1 MARPLRLFPEG
12 GFMSAPLSL
21 WEEAVMANR
30 AGNDDRTFGGASSD
44 RERQRD
50 VTSEPARSQ
59 SQFAGARSNDSG
71 NGAGTTR
78 KSARG
83 FASMDARKQK
93 EIASK
98 GGRAAH
104 AKGTA
109 HEFDSSEAR
118 AAGRKG
124 GMAVSRNRE
133 HMAAIGRRGGEA
145 RGQRARAAAQSQ
157 GQSTGENAA
166 QRTTPDAARQNTTGP
181 GVAGNTR
188 GVGGDREVGISGTS
202 IGATQNSRGSE
213 NALGGERRQPSSP
226 AGGVEGTRGDGRA

>member
-1 MARPLRLFPEG
+1 
-12 GFMSAPLSL
+12 
-21 WEEAVMANR
+21 MANR
-30 AGNDDRTFGGASSD
+30 AGNDDRSFGASD

-50 VTSEPARSQ
+50 VISEPARGLQ
-59 SQFAGARSNDSG
+59 SPISASSASSSSGG
-71 NGAGTTR
+71 NGNR

-83 FASMDARKQK
+83 FASMDQGKQK

-145 RGQRARAAAQSQ
+145 RGQRARLAAQA
-157 GQSTGENAA
+157 TAA
-166 QRTTPDAARQNTTGP
+166 QRSSVDPTRQNTVGGASTN
-181 GVAGNTR
+181 GNTR
-188 GVGGDREVGISGTS
+188 GVGGDREIGISVS
-202 IGATQNSRGSE
+202 PIGATQNTRGSE
-213 NALGGERRQPSSP
+213 NALGGERRQPSSS
-226 AGGVEGTRGDGRA
+226 AGGVEGSREDRA

>member
-1 MARPLRLFPEG
+1 MTNRG
-12 GFMSAPLSL
+12 GS
-21 WEEAVMANR
+21 
-30 AGNDDRTFGGASSD
+30 DDRSFGTSD

-50 VTSEPARSQ
+50 VINEPGRSTN
-59 SQFAGARSNDSG
+59 SPMLSAGVGGNNGSNGS
-71 NGAGTTR
+71 R

-83 FASMDARKQK
+83 FASMDELKQK

-145 RGQRARAAAQSQ
+145 RGQRARQASESGAVLRPSV
-157 GQSTGENAA
+157 
-166 QRTTPDAARQNTTGP
+166 DAARQNTTGISN
-181 GVAGNTR
+181 ANTR
-188 GVGGDREVGISGTS
+188 GIGGEREVGISGTS
-202 IGATQNSRGSE
+202 IGATQNSRNGE
-213 NALGGERRQPSSP
+213 NALGGERRQPSQ
-226 AGGVEGTRGDGRA
+226 AGGIEGTRGEERA

>member
-1 MARPLRLFPEG
+1 
-12 GFMSAPLSL
+12 
-21 WEEAVMANR
+21 MANR
-30 AGNDDRTFGGASSD
+30 SGNDDRSYGASD

-50 VTSEPARSQ
+50 VISEPSRGSSMSAS
-59 SQFAGARSNDSG
+59 SSGDSG
-71 NGAGTTR
+71 NSGNSGNAGNAASSR

-83 FASMDARKQK
+83 FASMDHGKQR

-109 HEFDSSEAR
+109 HEFDSNEAR

-145 RGQRARAAAQSQ
+145 RGQRAREAAAS
-157 GQSTGENAA
+157 GGAFRSST
-166 QRTTPDAARQNTTGP
+166 DASRQNTG
-181 GVAGNTR
+181 GAAGSATNTR
-188 GVGGDREVGISGTS
+188 GLGSEREVGINGTS
-202 IGATQNSRGSE
+202 VGATQNSRGGE
-213 NALGGERRQPSSP
+213 NALGGERRQQSPS
-226 AGGVEGTRGDGRA
+226 AGGVEGTRGEDRA

>member
-1 MARPLRLFPEG
+1 
-12 GFMSAPLSL
+12 
-21 WEEAVMANR
+21 MANR
-30 AGNDDRTFGGASSD
+30 AGNDDRSFGGGTFD

-50 VTSEPARSQ
+50 VENETSRNPVSPISAANTGGTS
-59 SQFAGARSNDSG
+59 GSNG
-71 NGAGTTR
+71 R

-83 FASMDARKQK
+83 FASMDQGKQK

-145 RGQRARAAAQSQ
+145 RGARARQLAQS
-157 GQSTGENAA
+157 GSA
-166 QRTTPDAARQNTTGP
+166 QRTVPDASRQNTPAPATP
-181 GVAGNTR
+181 GSTR
-188 GVGGDREVGISGTS
+188 GIGGEREVGIAGSS
-202 IGATQNSRGSE
+202 IAANQNSRGSE
-213 NALGGERRQPSSP
+213 NALGGERRQPSQP
-226 AGGVEGTRGDGRA
+226 AGGVEGTRGEERA

>member
-1 MARPLRLFPEG
+1 MT
-12 GFMSAPLSL
+12 
-21 WEEAVMANR
+21 NR
-30 AGNDDRTFGGASSD
+30 GGNDDRNFAGGASD

-50 VTSEPARSQ
+50 VIAEPSRGSQ
-59 SQFAGARSNDSG
+59 SPMAGSSDTGSSAGGG
-71 NGAGTTR
+71 NGTR

-83 FASMDARKQK
+83 FASMDSDKQR

-145 RGQRARAAAQSQ
+145 RGQRAREAAQS
-157 GQSTGENAA
+157 GAGMRSGTE
-166 QRTTPDAARQNTTGP
+166 AARQNT
-181 GVAGNTR
+181 AGGARNIGSTR
-188 GVGGDREVGISGTS
+188 GAGGDREVGISGSTV
-202 IGATQNSRGSE
+202 GATQNTRGGE
-213 NALGGERRQPSSP
+213 NALGGERRQPSQPS
-226 AGGVEGTRGDGRA
+226 GGVEGTRGDERA

>member
-1 MARPLRLFPEG
+1 
-12 GFMSAPLSL
+12 
-21 WEEAVMANR
+21 MANR
-30 AGNDDRTFGGASSD
+30 IGNDDRGFGGGTGGAD

-50 VTSEPARSQ
+50 VVSEPARSQ
-59 SQFAGARSNDSG
+59 GAPVVGAPVGSNSSVSS
-71 NGAGTTR
+71 NGGR

-83 FASMDARKQK
+83 FASMDASKQK

-109 HEFDSSEAR
+109 HEFDSNEAR

-145 RGQRARAAAQSQ
+145 RGQRARQLAQS
-157 GQSTGENAA
+157 GAS
-166 QRTTPDAARQNTTGP
+166 QRSNEPLRQNTQGS
-181 GVAGNTR
+181 GVASSTR
-188 GVGGDREVGISGTS
+188 GLGADKEVGISGS
-202 IGATQNSRGSE
+202 SLGATQNTRGSE
-213 NALGGERRQPSSP
+213 NALGGERRQPSQP
-226 AGGVEGTRGDGRA
+226 GGGVEGTRGEDRA

>member
-1 MARPLRLFPEG
+1 
-12 GFMSAPLSL
+12 
-21 WEEAVMANR
+21 MANR
-30 AGNDDRTFGGASSD
+30 SGNDDRSFGASD

-50 VTSEPARSQ
+50 VISEPSRGSSMSAS
-59 SQFAGARSNDSG
+59 ANGG
-71 NGAGTTR
+71 NGNAPTR

-83 FASMDARKQK
+83 FASMDSSKQR

-109 HEFDSSEAR
+109 HEFDSNEAR

-145 RGQRARAAAQSQ
+145 RGQRAREAAQNGAAFRS
-157 GQSTGENAA
+157 ST
-166 QRTTPDAARQNTTGP
+166 DASRQNSGGAA
-181 GVAGNTR
+181 GVTGNTR
-188 GVGGDREVGISGTS
+188 GLGGEREVGISGTV
-202 IGATQNSRGSE
+202 GATQNSRGGE
-213 NALGGERRQPSSP
+213 NALGGERRQQSP
-226 AGGVEGTRGDGRA
+226 AAGGVEGTRGEDRA

>member
-1 MARPLRLFPEG
+1 
-12 GFMSAPLSL
+12 
-21 WEEAVMANR
+21 MANR
-30 AGNDDRTFGGASSD
+30 SGNDDRSIGASD

-50 VTSEPARSQ
+50 VTSESLRSSNSPA
-59 SQFAGARSNDSG
+59 AGAGATSA
-71 NGAGTTR
+71 NGSR

-83 FASMDARKQK
+83 FASMDQSKQK

-145 RGQRARAAAQSQ
+145 RGQRARQIAQAGANLRS
-157 GQSTGENAA
+157 GT
-166 QRTTPDAARQNTTGP
+166 DAARQNTPAPPAT
-181 GVAGNTR
+181 AGTR
-188 GVGGDREVGISGTS
+188 GTGTEREVGISGTS
-202 IGATQNSRGSE
+202 FGATQNSRGAE

-226 AGGVEGTRGDGRA
+226 GGVEGTRGEDRA

>member
-1 MARPLRLFPEG
+1 MT
-12 GFMSAPLSL
+12 
-21 WEEAVMANR
+21 NR
-30 AGNDDRTFGGASSD
+30 GGNDDRSFGTSD

-50 VTSEPARSQ
+50 VINEPSKG
-59 SQFAGARSNDSG
+59 SPSSIFASANGGSNGS
-71 NGAGTTR
+71 R

-83 FASMDARKQK
+83 FASMDEAKQK

-109 HEFDSSEAR
+109 HEFDSGEAR

-145 RGQRARAAAQSQ
+145 RGQRARQASQSGV
-157 GQSTGENAA
+157 GQRSAT
-166 QRTTPDAARQNTTGP
+166 DAARQNTVGSSN
-181 GVAGNTR
+181 GNTR
-188 GVGGDREVGISGTS
+188 GIGGEREVGISGTS
-202 IGATQNSRGSE
+202 IGATQNTRGAE
-213 NALGGERRQPSSP
+213 NALGGERRLPSPP
-226 AGGVEGTRGDGRA
+226 AGGVEGTRGEDRA

>member
-1 MARPLRLFPEG
+1 
-12 GFMSAPLSL
+12 
-21 WEEAVMANR
+21 MANR
-30 AGNDDRTFGGASSD
+30 AGNDDRGFGAD

-50 VTSEPARSQ
+50 VINEPGRSI
-59 SQFAGARSNDSG
+59 SSSMSASSNGG
-71 NGAGTTR
+71 NINNGSR

-83 FASMDARKQK
+83 FASMDQTKQK

-145 RGQRARAAAQSQ
+145 RGQRARQASQ
-157 GQSTGENAA
+157 NGAGSEFRSGPE
-166 QRTTPDAARQNTTGP
+166 AARQNTAGNVGT
-181 GVAGNTR
+181 AGNTR
-188 GVGGDREVGISGTS
+188 GAGNDREVGISGSS
-202 IGATQNSRGSE
+202 IGATQNSRGGE
-213 NALGGERRQPSSP
+213 NALGGERRQPSQS
-226 AGGVEGTRGDGRA
+226 AGGVEGARGEDRA

>member
-1 MARPLRLFPEG
+1 
-12 GFMSAPLSL
+12 
-21 WEEAVMANR
+21 MANKS
-30 AGNDDRTFGGASSD
+30 GSDDRFGASETQGIGGVS
-44 RERQRD
+44 
-50 VTSEPARSQ
+50 
-59 SQFAGARSNDSG
+59 
-71 NGAGTTR
+71 TR

-83 FASMDARKQK
+83 FASMDQSKQK

-145 RGQRARAAAQSQ
+145 RGQRARQASQ
-157 GQSTGENAA
+157 AGVVQRSTVE
-166 QRTTPDAARQNTTGP
+166 PARQNT
-181 GVAGNTR
+181 VSNSNGNTR
-188 GVGGDREVGISGTS
+188 GLGEREVGISGSS
-202 IGATQNSRGSE
+202 IGATQNTRGGE
-213 NALGGERRQPSSP
+213 NALGGERRQPSPP
-226 AGGVEGTRGDGRA
+226 AGGVEGSRGEERA

>member
-1 MARPLRLFPEG
+1 
-12 GFMSAPLSL
+12 
-21 WEEAVMANR
+21 MANR
-30 AGNDDRTFGGASSD
+30 SGNDDRSFGTGASD

-50 VTSEPARSQ
+50 VISEPSRGSQ
-59 SQFAGARSNDSG
+59 SAQSGAGANSG
-71 NGAGTTR
+71 NGNNGGATSVSR

-83 FASMDARKQK
+83 FASMDQEKQK

-145 RGQRARAAAQSQ
+145 RGQRARAAAQVGASQ
-157 GQSTGENAA
+157 RSSV
-166 QRTTPDAARQNTTGP
+166 DASRQNT
-181 GVAGNTR
+181 AGAGLSENTR
-188 GVGGDREVGISGTS
+188 GTGGSEREVGISGTS
-202 IGATQNSRGSE
+202 IGATQNSRGGE
-213 NALGGERRQPSSP
+213 NALGGERRQPSQP
-226 AGGVEGTRGDGRA
+226 AGGMEGTRDDRP

>member
-1 MARPLRLFPEG
+1 MT
-12 GFMSAPLSL
+12 
-21 WEEAVMANR
+21 NR
-30 AGNDDRTFGGASSD
+30 GGNDDRGFGASD

-50 VTSEPARSQ
+50 VLNEPGRS
-59 SQFAGARSNDSG
+59 SSSPISSAGVGGSNGS
-71 NGAGTTR
+71 NGSR

-83 FASMDARKQK
+83 FASMDQAKQK

-109 HEFDSSEAR
+109 HEFDSGEAR

-145 RGQRARAAAQSQ
+145 RGQRARQASQ
-157 GQSTGENAA
+157 NGAGLRSNTDG
-166 QRTTPDAARQNTTGP
+166 ARQNTVGNGT
-181 GVAGNTR
+181 AGNTR
-188 GVGGDREVGISGTS
+188 GAGTEREVGISGVS
-202 IGATQNSRGSE
+202 LGATQNSRGGE
-213 NALGGERRQPSSP
+213 NALGGERRQPSQP
-226 AGGVEGTRGDGRA
+226 AGGVEGARGEERA

>member
-1 MARPLRLFPEG
+1 
-12 GFMSAPLSL
+12 
-21 WEEAVMANR
+21 MANR
-30 AGNDDRTFGGASSD
+30 AGNGDRSFGASD

-50 VTSEPARSQ
+50 VINEPGRTSSPMSA
-59 SQFAGARSNDSG
+59 SNIGGTS
-71 NGAGTTR
+71 NGGR

-83 FASMDARKQK
+83 FASMDQSKQK

-109 HEFDSSEAR
+109 HEFDSGEAR

-145 RGQRARAAAQSQ
+145 RGQRARAVSQ
-157 GQSTGENAA
+157 GAIA
-166 QRTTPDAARQNTTGP
+166 QRTGTDAARQNSTAAASG
-181 GVAGNTR
+181 AANTR
-188 GVGGDREVGISGTS
+188 GVGGAEREVGIS
-202 IGATQNSRGSE
+202 
-213 NALGGERRQPSSP
+213 
-226 AGGVEGTRGDGRA
+226 

>member
-1 MARPLRLFPEG
+1 
-12 GFMSAPLSL
+12 
-21 WEEAVMANR
+21 MANR
-30 AGNDDRTFGGASSD
+30 SGNDDRSIGASD

-50 VTSEPARSQ
+50 VTSESLRSSNSPATS
-59 SQFAGARSNDSG
+59 AGASSA
-71 NGAGTTR
+71 NGSR

-83 FASMDARKQK
+83 FASMDQSKQK

-145 RGQRARAAAQSQ
+145 RGQRARQIAQAGANLRS
-157 GQSTGENAA
+157 GT
-166 QRTTPDAARQNTTGP
+166 DAARQNTQAP
-181 GVAGNTR
+181 PAAAGTR
-188 GVGGDREVGISGTS
+188 GTGAEREVGISGTS
-202 IGATQNSRGSE
+202 FGATQNSRGAE

-226 AGGVEGTRGDGRA
+226 GGVEGTRGEDRA

>member
-1 MARPLRLFPEG
+1 
-12 GFMSAPLSL
+12 
-21 WEEAVMANR
+21 MANR
-30 AGNDDRTFGGASSD
+30 AGSDDRSFGSSD

-50 VTSEPARSQ
+50 VINEPGRS
-59 SQFAGARSNDSG
+59 SSSPISASSNGDGGGSNGTGVG
-71 NGAGTTR
+71 NR

-83 FASMDARKQK
+83 FASMDQGKQK

-145 RGQRARAAAQSQ
+145 RGQRARQAAQ
-157 GQSTGENAA
+157 TGSNGGDGL
-166 QRTTPDAARQNTTGP
+166 RVGTDAARQNTSGSP
-181 GVAGNTR
+181 NIGNTR
-188 GVGGDREVGISGTS
+188 GVSGEREVGISGTS
-202 IGATQNSRGSE
+202 IGATQNSRGGE
-213 NALGGERRQPSSP
+213 NALGGERRQPSQP
-226 AGGVEGTRGDGRA
+226 AGGVEGTRGDERA

>member
-1 MARPLRLFPEG
+1 
-12 GFMSAPLSL
+12 
-21 WEEAVMANR
+21 MANR
-30 AGNDDRTFGGASSD
+30 SGNDDRSYGTSD

-50 VTSEPARSQ
+50 VISEPNRGSSMSAS
-59 SQFAGARSNDSG
+59 ANGG
-71 NGAGTTR
+71 NGNAPTR

-83 FASMDARKQK
+83 FASMDSGKQR

-109 HEFDSSEAR
+109 HEFDSNEAR

-145 RGQRARAAAQSQ
+145 RGQRAREAAQNGVAFRS
-157 GQSTGENAA
+157 STEAS
-166 QRTTPDAARQNTTGP
+166 RQNSG
-181 GVAGNTR
+181 GGAGTIDNTR
-188 GVGGDREVGISGTS
+188 GLGGEREVGISGTM
-202 IGATQNSRGSE
+202 GATQNSRGGE
-213 NALGGERRQPSSP
+213 NALGGERRQQSPS
-226 AGGVEGTRGDGRA
+226 AGGVEGTRGEDRA

>member
-1 MARPLRLFPEG
+1 
-12 GFMSAPLSL
+12 
-21 WEEAVMANR
+21 MANR
-30 AGNDDRTFGGASSD
+30 ESNDGAGNIGSSSNGTGG
-44 RERQRD
+44 
-50 VTSEPARSQ
+50 
-59 SQFAGARSNDSG
+59 
-71 NGAGTTR
+71 R

-83 FASMDARKQK
+83 FASMDQAKQK

-145 RGQRARAAAQSQ
+145 RGQRARELAQSGGAGLRSGTEAVRPNTQ
-157 GQSTGENAA
+157 GAGSTGS
-166 QRTTPDAARQNTTGP
+166 
-181 GVAGNTR
+181 TR
-188 GVGGDREVGISGTS
+188 GADREVGISGSS
-202 IGATQNSRGSE
+202 IGATQNTRGSE

-226 AGGVEGTRGDGRA
+226 AGG

>member
-1 MARPLRLFPEG
+1 
-12 GFMSAPLSL
+12 
-21 WEEAVMANR
+21 MANR
-30 AGNDDRTFGGASSD
+30 SGNDDRSNGTSD

-50 VTSEPARSQ
+50 VISEPTRGSSMSASAN
-59 SQFAGARSNDSG
+59 AGSA
-71 NGAGTTR
+71 NGASSR

-83 FASMDARKQK
+83 FASMDTGKQR

-109 HEFDSSEAR
+109 HEFDSNEAR

-145 RGQRARAAAQSQ
+145 RGQRAREAASN
-157 GQSTGENAA
+157 GAA
-166 QRTTPDAARQNTTGP
+166 FRSAPDAARQNTSGTSN
-181 GVAGNTR
+181 VGNTR
-188 GVGGDREVGISGTS
+188 GLGGEREVGISGTS
-202 IGATQNSRGSE
+202 IGATQNSRGGE
-213 NALGGERRQPSSP
+213 NALGGERRQQSPS
-226 AGGVEGTRGDGRA
+226 AGGVEGTRGEDRA

>member
-1 MARPLRLFPEG
+1 
-12 GFMSAPLSL
+12 
-21 WEEAVMANR
+21 MANR
-30 AGNDDRTFGGASSD
+30 AGNDERFGGGASD

-50 VTSEPARSQ
+50 VISEPGRTVNSSFSASG
-59 SQFAGARSNDSG
+59 SANG
-71 NGAGTTR
+71 NGDAGITGNIGR

-83 FASMDARKQK
+83 FASMDQSKQK

-109 HEFDSSEAR
+109 HEFDSGEAR

-145 RGQRARAAAQSQ
+145 RGQRARLAAQQ
-157 GQSTGENAA
+157 GTGL
-166 QRTTPDAARQNTTGP
+166 RSGTDAARQNTG
-181 GVAGNTR
+181 AGAGSVSNTR
-188 GVGGDREVGISGTS
+188 GLGGEREIGISGSS
-202 IGATQNSRGSE
+202 IGQGATQNSRGNE
-213 NALGGERRQPSSP
+213 NALGGERRQPPQS
-226 AGGVEGTRGDGRA
+226 AGGVEGTRGEDRA

>member
-1 MARPLRLFPEG
+1 
-12 GFMSAPLSL
+12 
-21 WEEAVMANR
+21 MANR
-30 AGNDDRTFGGASSD
+30 AGNDDRGFGASD

-50 VTSEPARSQ
+50 VISEPGAARGS
-59 SQFAGARSNDSG
+59 SMSGAGASGGGSASSGSNGGGGGGS
-71 NGAGTTR
+71 ATR

-83 FASMDARKQK
+83 FASMDARKQR

-133 HMAAIGRRGGEA
+133 HMAMIGRRGGEA
-145 RGQRARAAAQSQ
+145 RGQRARAAANTGQ
-157 GQSTGENAA
+157 GAT
-166 QRTTPDAARQNTTGP
+166 QRASVDGARQNTAGP
-181 GVAGNTR
+181 GAAGSTR
-188 GVGGDREVGISGTS
+188 GVGQEREVGIDGTS
-202 IGATQNSRGSE
+202 LGATQNTRGGE
-213 NALGGERRQPSSP
+213 NALGGERRQPSQP
-226 AGGVEGTRGDGRA
+226 GGVEGTRGEDRA

>member
-1 MARPLRLFPEG
+1 
-12 GFMSAPLSL
+12 
-21 WEEAVMANR
+21 MANR
-30 AGNDDRTFGGASSD
+30 SGNDDRSNGTSD

-50 VTSEPARSQ
+50 VISEPTRGSSMSASAN
-59 SQFAGARSNDSG
+59 AGSA
-71 NGAGTTR
+71 NGASSR

-83 FASMDARKQK
+83 FASMDTGKQR

-109 HEFDSSEAR
+109 HEFDSNEAR

-145 RGQRARAAAQSQ
+145 RGQRAREAASN
-157 GQSTGENAA
+157 GAA
-166 QRTTPDAARQNTTGP
+166 FRSAPDASRQNTTG
-181 GVAGNTR
+181 GTTNVGNTR
-188 GVGGDREVGISGTS
+188 GVGGEREVGISGTS
-202 IGATQNSRGSE
+202 MGATQNSRGGE
-213 NALGGERRQPSSP
+213 NALGGERRQQSPS
-226 AGGVEGTRGDGRA
+226 AGGVEGTRGEDRA

>member
-1 MARPLRLFPEG
+1 
-12 GFMSAPLSL
+12 
-21 WEEAVMANR
+21 MANR
-30 AGNDDRTFGGASSD
+30 AGNDDRGFGGSGAVGSD

-50 VTSEPARSQ
+50 VISEPGR
-59 SQFAGARSNDSG
+59 GASGSMSASG
-71 NGAGTTR
+71 NVNGSSGSNGR

-83 FASMDARKQK
+83 FASMDQAKQK

-109 HEFDSSEAR
+109 HEFDSNEAR

-145 RGQRARAAAQSQ
+145 RGQRARHAAQAAA
-157 GQSTGENAA
+157 T
-166 QRTTPDAARQNTTGP
+166 QRSGVEGIRQNTSGAS
-181 GVAGNTR
+181 GNIGNTR
-188 GVGGDREVGISGTS
+188 GIGADREVGISGTS
-202 IGATQNSRGSE
+202 VGATQNTRGGE
-213 NALGGERRQPSSP
+213 NALGGERRQPSQP
-226 AGGVEGTRGDGRA
+226 GGVEGTRGEERA

>member
-1 MARPLRLFPEG
+1 
-12 GFMSAPLSL
+12 
-21 WEEAVMANR
+21 MANR
-30 AGNDDRTFGGASSD
+30 SGNDDRSNGTSD

-50 VTSEPARSQ
+50 VISEPTRGSSMSASAN
-59 SQFAGARSNDSG
+59 AGSA
-71 NGAGTTR
+71 NGASSR

-83 FASMDARKQK
+83 FASMDTGKQR

-109 HEFDSSEAR
+109 HEFDSNEAR

-145 RGQRARAAAQSQ
+145 RGQRAREAASN
-157 GQSTGENAA
+157 GAA
-166 QRTTPDAARQNTTGP
+166 FRSAPDAARQNTSGTSS
-181 GVAGNTR
+181 VGNTR
-188 GVGGDREVGISGTS
+188 GLGGEREVGISGTS
-202 IGATQNSRGSE
+202 IGATQNSRGGE
-213 NALGGERRQPSSP
+213 NALGGERRQQSPS
-226 AGGVEGTRGDGRA
+226 AGGVEGTRGEDRA

>member
-1 MARPLRLFPEG
+1 
-12 GFMSAPLSL
+12 
-21 WEEAVMANR
+21 MANR
-30 AGNDDRTFGGASSD
+30 AGNDDRSFGSSD

-50 VTSEPARSQ
+50 VSNEPGRTTSMSAS
-59 SQFAGARSNDSG
+59 SNG
-71 NGAGTTR
+71 NASSTGGR

-83 FASMDARKQK
+83 FASMDQGKQK

-145 RGQRARAAAQSQ
+145 RGQRARLAAQ
-157 GQSTGENAA
+157 NAQQNA
-166 QRTTPDAARQNTTGP
+166 QQPQAPQAGGVQRSGTEAARQNTP
-181 GVAGNTR
+181 SASPAGNTR
-188 GVGGDREVGISGTS
+188 GVGTEREVGISGTS
-202 IGATQNSRGSE
+202 LGATQNTRGGE
-213 NALGGERRQPSSP
+213 NALGGERRQPSQP
-226 AGGVEGTRGDGRA
+226 AGGMEGSRGEERA

>member
-1 MARPLRLFPEG
+1 
-12 GFMSAPLSL
+12 
-21 WEEAVMANR
+21 MANR
-30 AGNDDRTFGGASSD
+30 SGNDDRSFGTSD

-50 VTSEPARSQ
+50 VISEPNSGSSMSSAASNGGT
-59 SQFAGARSNDSG
+59 AGSTGS
-71 NGAGTTR
+71 R

-83 FASMDARKQK
+83 FASMDQSKQR

-109 HEFDSSEAR
+109 HEFDSNEAR

-145 RGQRARAAAQSQ
+145 RGQRAREAAQN
-157 GQSTGENAA
+157 GAAFRTG
-166 QRTTPDAARQNTTGP
+166 TDAARQNTTGA
-181 GVAGNTR
+181 GNLGNTR
-188 GVGGDREVGISGTS
+188 GSGSEREVGISGTS

-213 NALGGERRQPSSP
+213 NALGGERRQQSPS
-226 AGGVEGTRGDGRA
+226 AGGVEGTRGEDRA

>member
-1 MARPLRLFPEG
+1 
-12 GFMSAPLSL
+12 
-21 WEEAVMANR
+21 MANR
-30 AGNDDRTFGGASSD
+30 AGNDDRSFGPSD

-50 VTSEPARSQ
+50 VTNEPGRNNSSMSAS
-59 SQFAGARSNDSG
+59 SNGNASSSG
-71 NGAGTTR
+71 GR

-83 FASMDARKQK
+83 FASMDQGKQK

-145 RGQRARAAAQSQ
+145 RGQRARLAAQAVQSGQ
-157 GQSTGENAA
+157 GGQAAGA
-166 QRTTPDAARQNTTGP
+166 QRSGTEGVRQNTP
-181 GVAGNTR
+181 AASPAGNTR
-188 GVGGDREVGISGTS
+188 GTGSEREIGISGTS
-202 IGATQNSRGSE
+202 LGATQNTRGGE
-213 NALGGERRQPSSP
+213 NALGGERRTPSQP
-226 AGGVEGTRGDGRA
+226 AGGMEGSRGEERA